1 MLTKLA
7 IMEQKEIESLLYRL
21 FISRPKDFFAGVEG
35 LRTGMGGVLWYIDA
49 VGGSAFPAD
58 IAKTLGISTARV
70 ATILNKIETG
80 NYVSRSDS
88 TEDARKTV
96 VSILPAGKE
105 YLDCLRNRVLG
116 VANGVIEEI
125 GRDDIEKYVSLS
137 EKIKS
142 VSEKHVK
149 GAEQ

>member
-1 MLTKLA
+1 MN
-7 IMEQKEIESLLYRL
+7 QKEIESLLYRL
-21 FISRPKDFFAGVEG
+21 FISRPKDFYSGVEE
-35 LRTGMGGVLWYIDA
+35 LRTGMGGVLWFVDA

-70 ATILNKIETG
+70 ATILNKTEALD
-80 NYVSRSDS
+80 YVMRSDS
-88 TEDARKTV
+88 REDARKTV

-105 YLDCLRNRVLG
+105 YLDCLRKRVLDC
-116 VANGVIEEI
+116 ANGVIEEM
-125 GRDDIEKYVSLS
+125 GREDIEKYVSLS

-142 VSEKHVK
+142 ISEKHVK